1 MTEENDDSDDY
12 IQLDQFLKL
21 NGLTQSGGEAKFL
34 IQDGQVKVNG
44 VVETRRKKKLR
55 DGDKIEA
62 FGKVLVVRRSNEEA

>member
-1 MTEENDDSDDY
+1 MAENTDDDY

-62 FGKVLVVRRSNEEA
+62 FGKVLVVRRGQ

>member
-1 MTEENDDSDDY
+1 MASNSDQNDEDY

-62 FGKVLVVRRSNEEA
+62 FGKVLIVKRAE

>member
-1 MTEENDDSDDY
+1 MAENKDDDY

-62 FGKVLVVRRSNEEA
+62 FGKVLVVRRAQ

>member
-1 MTEENDDSDDY
+1 MTENNDDDY

-62 FGKVLVVRRSNEEA
+62 FGKVLVVRRGQ

>member
-1 MTEENDDSDDY
+1 MAENSDDDY

-62 FGKVLVVRRSNEEA
+62 FGKVLVVRRSE

>member
-1 MTEENDDSDDY
+1 MTDDSEDDY
-12 IQLDQFLKL
+12 IQLDHFLKL
-21 NGLTQSGGEAKFL
+21 NGLTQTGGEAKFL

-62 FGKVLVVRRSNEEA
+62 FGRVLLVRRAQ